1 MSGYDTNN
9 GSLYDAA
16 LAGFFADSKSA
27 QKDQT
32 CRKTLVKRSRI
43 LAMTSPIAGAVINK
57 LVSGVIGSGLIYTP
71 FDNNTEFDSDIYNN
85 ITETVTKALR
95 YASQTH
101 AIDAQGRLTFSEM
114 LSLIYRTELLSGDVF
129 LLLLPGKSFCSSWYI
144 KESDAVF
151 TPSFLMR
158 QPCEANTTGYYHRRA
173 VYDGVECDH
182 LGRPVAYWFCKNLER
197 ASERREWLR
206 IKAVDADGLPIVL
219 HIFQAERPEQ
229 FRGLPILSP
238 VIEKLFSVW
247 AYEKADV
254 QMAILESSMASIITT
269 DSPASR
275 DPLQA
280 LSRSDLN
287 APLVPTKKEE
297 ENDNNYNDGEFAL
310 DPFQAFQR
318 GDSFWSNAV
327 HRRRYISAGQSIHLK
342 PGEDIKFLNP
352 TRPYSGVSGF
362 VDLAMKEI
370 GGVLGVPFQVLQST
384 YETSFAS
391 AKAALA
397 TFQQTVTKARTRFIE
412 ACLRPML
419 NVFIYDLF
427 KESLNKEQ
435 IMSLTINCDWLSS
448 EARVMVDPSKEIQ
461 FYSSAIDLGLV
472 DRDEAAQALFS
483 HAARGVP
490 NVGDGKNQANDTET
504 LDITGLKTDEEL

>member
-71 FDNNTEFDSDIYNN
+71 NDNNTDFEPEKYD
-85 ITETVTKALR
+85 ELKEKLKRALR
-95 YASQTH
+95 FASQTH
-101 AIDAQGRLTFSEM
+101 SLDAQGRLTFSEM

-129 LLLLPGKSFCSSWYI
+129 LIRTLGNAWCSSWYI

-219 HIFQAERPEQ
+219 HIFQTERPEQ

-275 DPLQA
+275 DPLQG

-297 ENDNNYNDGEFAL
+297 EDNNNYNDGEFAL

-318 GDSFWSNAV
+318 GDTWWSNAV

-370 GGVLGVPFQVLQST
+370 GGVLGVPFQVLQSS
-384 YETSFAS
+384 YETSYAS

-397 TFQQTVTKARTRFIE
+397 TFQQTVVKARTRFIE
-412 ACLRPML
+412 TCLRPL
-419 NVFIYDLF
+419 LKVFIYDIF
-427 KESLNKEQ
+427 KDQLTDDQ
-435 IMSLTINCDWLSS
+435 IMSLTLNCDWLSS

-461 FYSSAIDLGLV
+461 FYSNALDLGLV

-483 HAARGVP
+483 HAARGVQQ
-490 NVGDGKNQANDTET
+490 NEEKEGDE
-504 LDITGLKTDEEL
+504 GL